1 LVKKNAKFSS
11 ALTLLKIFASLIGNF
26 KDIYLQN
33 NQICC
38 GMKTLF
44 NPRLGQKLLLTI
56 SILLVS
62 TFGFAQKLDTLL
74 KKSSGR
80 PRAQIEIKPTL
91 EDTIKTPPATTDQA
105 KFDELL
111 KKAQGGADVVSL
123 LRQAKE
129 LCTTAKLDNCD
140 SQLKTAFSRETKR
153 LIDLN
158 NQDRLKEARELCDL
172 YSTDNC
178 SERIREKDAQLRFD
192 AIIEAGKNASGFEQ
206 KRSKFLE
213 AKSFC
218 EKNSLAVL
226 NWNCQTTAEDLLKK
240 LHADRYTELLNNIAN
255 RRTFEEKWKALGEIE
270 TLVNENPT
278 YLSGKKTEVS
288 DRKYRLQEEEL
299 ARLRSKIEQSSAFE
313 DKENAYLDA
322 IDFVKKY
329 QLSDKSLNDLDYKIR
344 EAARTEVQNILY
356 RRRQL
361 DYRRRIEQLRYAIRL
376 NRNYMAEQLNREI
389 NSVIYKERDDAIAE
403 AGRQPTLRLKEE
415 HLRTFAGE
423 YCKLLNEREQIPC
436 FAELESLIQQA
447 YQAELAVL
455 QQRARQA
462 AQGNDWSL
470 IHNYYNQAI
479 VFADANPR
487 YFNSYAT
494 SSLRG
499 EKQEALRKYSDNSQ
513 RRFVDYLRSDN
524 LSQAETA
531 LSDLQNM
538 QRTSGF
544 QFLNTNDMLVDLH
557 QEYLRKIGN
566 LRDQQRFQE
575 GFRAL
580 GKVESLEQQ
589 MTGALPQN
597 NSREERRRLSQD
609 HYSFLAKE
617 AERWMFNPGTAET
630 AIRRFNSLDSVR
642 TLYRPYLTET
652 QTAQVAR
659 MRRSFSLR
667 TLGYLDQYLRND
679 QIDAGVVLF
688 EDLSTFITTAQ
699 SGDSLTNAFVTR
711 GPILFGRKVDAQKR
725 LLEGMITSGALDD
738 AAAVLTRLRKEN
750 VTLARNLKVSAS
762 QPDPFVDTEFKLQLT
777 RGQTLIAQ
785 GNAQKAL
792 DLLQPLVTS
801 NQTSSLTMRDDAT
814 RLRDQVFAD
823 LLDKKLSEVERTY
836 DQQAKY
842 EALKTFRQ
850 YMSSYPLPVPTALQ
864 NRYKNIAKASCF
876 EEREMYET
884 GVKNAEQLISQR
896 KFAAAYDIYQKI
908 YTVCQAATYCDLDIY
923 TINEALRKYE
933 APKDF
938 ELAQLEF
945 QNLEKNKNWEAFES
959 QYRKLERAFE
969 TNNLGNFGFK
979 LQPMEQYLRDP
990 KHFDFAEY
998 FIGHNCLFT
1007 DQIPLIGEILN
1018 AHYASSGA
1026 AAENFKSL
1034 VNKMADRFHEANPQT
1049 SLKEAQKFFSIS
1061 GKAAKG
1067 VKKGLKTRWK
1077 TF

>member
-1 LVKKNAKFSS
+1 
-11 ALTLLKIFASLIGNF
+11 
-26 KDIYLQN
+26 
-33 NQICC
+33 
-38 GMKTLF
+38 MKTLCK
-44 NPRLGQKLLLTI
+44 PRFGQKLILLTGF
-56 SILLVS
+56 LLLSV
-62 TFGFAQKLDTLL
+62 FGFAQKLDTLL

-80 PRAQIEIKPTL
+80 PRAQIEIKPTK
-91 EDTIKTPPATTDQA
+91 EDTIKTPPATTDQT

-111 KKAQGGADVVSL
+111 KKAQGSADVVSL

-129 LCTTAKLDNCD
+129 LCTTGKLENCD
-140 SQLKTAFSRETKR
+140 SQLKIAFSREIKR

-158 NQDRLKEARELCDL
+158 NQDRLKDARELCDL

-178 SERIREKDAQLRFD
+178 SDRIREKDAQLRFD
-192 AIIEAGKNASGFEQ
+192 ALIEAGKNASGFEQ

-213 AKSFC
+213 AKAFC

-240 LHADRYTELLNNIAN
+240 LHADHYTELLNNISN
-255 RRTFEEKWKALGEIE
+255 RRTFEEKWKALAEVE
-270 TLVNENPT
+270 ALVNENPG
-278 YLSGKKTEVS
+278 YLSGKKTELS
-288 DRKYRLQEEEL
+288 DRRYRLQEDEL
-299 ARLRSKIEQSSAFE
+299 ARLRTKMEQSSAFE
-313 DKENAYLDA
+313 DKEKAYWDA
-322 IDFVKKY
+322 VDFVKKY

-344 EAARTEVQNILY
+344 EAARTEVQSILY

-376 NRNYMAEQLNREI
+376 NHDYVADQLNREI
-389 NSVIYKERDDAIAE
+389 TSVIYKERDDAIAE
-403 AGRQPTLRLKEE
+403 AGRQPNLRMKED

-423 YCKLLNEREQIPC
+423 YCKLLSNDRDQNAC

-447 YQAELAVL
+447 YQAELAAL

-462 AQGNDWSL
+462 ASGNDWSL

-531 LSDLQNM
+531 LYDLQNM

-580 GKVESLEQQ
+580 DKVESLEQQ
-589 MTGALPQN
+589 MTGPLPQN

-738 AAAVLTRLRKEN
+738 AAAVLARFRKEN
-750 VTLARNLKVSAS
+750 TTLARNLKVSAN

-785 GNAQKAL
+785 GNPQKAL
-792 DLLQPLVTS
+792 DLLHPLVEN
-801 NQTSSLTMRDDAT
+801 NQTSSLAMRDDAK

-823 LLDKKLSEVERTY
+823 LLDKKLSAVERTY

-842 EALKTFRQ
+842 EALKSFRQ
-850 YMSSYPLPVPTALQ
+850 YLSSYPLPVPAALQ

-908 YTVCQAATYCDLDIY
+908 FTVCQAATYCDLDIY
-923 TINEALRKYE
+923 SINEALRKYE

-959 QYRKLERAFE
+959 QYRKLERSFE

-990 KHFDFAEY
+990 KHFDFALY
-998 FIGHNCLFT
+998 YVDHNCLFT
-1007 DQIPLIGEILN
+1007 DQIPLISEILN
-1018 AHYASSGA
+1018 ANYATSGA
-1026 AAENFKSL
+1026 AGENFKSL
-1034 VNKMADRFHEANPQT
+1034 VYKMADRFHEANPQT
-1049 SLKEAQKFFSIS
+1049 NLKEAQKFFSIT

-1067 VKKGLKTRWK
+1067 VKKWLKTRWK
-1077 TF
+1077 TY

>member
-1 LVKKNAKFSS
+1 
-11 ALTLLKIFASLIGNF
+11 
-26 KDIYLQN
+26 
-33 NQICC
+33 
-38 GMKTLF
+38 MKTLCKPLF
-44 NPRLGQKLLLTI
+44 GQKLLLI
-56 SILLVS
+56 SSLMLLNV
-62 TFGFAQKLDTLL
+62 FGFSQKLDTLL
-74 KKSSGR
+74 LKKNPGR
-80 PRAQIEIKPTL
+80 PRPQIEVKPTK
-91 EDTIKTPPATTDQA
+91 EDSIKTPVTTDQS
-105 KFDELL
+105 KFDDLL
-111 KKAQGGADVVSL
+111 KKAQGSADVVSL

-129 LCTTAKLDNCD
+129 LCTTTKLENCD
-140 SQLKTAFSRETKR
+140 SHLKIAFSREIKR

-158 NQDRLKEARELCDL
+158 NQDRLKEARDLCDL
-172 YSTDNC
+172 YSVDNC

-192 AIIEAGKNASGFEQ
+192 ALIEAGKNAGGFEQ

-213 AKSFC
+213 AKAFC
-218 EKNSLAVL
+218 EKNSLVVL
-226 NWNCQTTAEDLLKK
+226 NWNCQSTADDLLKK
-240 LHADRYTELLNNIAN
+240 LHADRYTELLNSIVN
-255 RRTFEEKWKALGEIE
+255 RRTFEEKWKTLAEVE
-270 TLVNENPT
+270 ALVNDNPG
-278 YLSGKKTEVS
+278 YLNGKKTEIN
-288 DRKYRLQEEEL
+288 DRKYRLQEDEL
-299 ARLRSKIEQSSAFE
+299 GRLRSKMEQSSTFD
-313 DKENAYLDA
+313 DKEKAYWDA
-322 IDFVKKY
+322 VDFVKKY

-344 EAARTEVQNILY
+344 EAARLEVQNILY

-376 NRNYMAEQLNREI
+376 NRDYVGEQLNREI
-389 NSVIYKERDDAIAE
+389 TSVIYKERDDAIAE
-403 AGRQPTLRLKEE
+403 AGRQPTLRLKED

-423 YCKLLNEREQIPC
+423 YCKLLSTDRDQNAC
-436 FAELESLIQQA
+436 FAELENLIQQA
-447 YQAELAVL
+447 YQAELAAL

-462 AQGNDWSL
+462 ASGNDWSL

-487 YFNSYAT
+487 YFNSYAS

-499 EKQEALRKYSDNSQ
+499 EKQEALRKYADNSQ
-513 RRFVDYLRSDN
+513 RRFVDHLRSDN

-531 LSDLQNM
+531 LYDLQNM
-538 QRTSGF
+538 QRTAGF

-580 GKVESLEQQ
+580 DKVESLEQQ

-699 SGDSLTNAFVTR
+699 SGDSLTNAFVSR
-711 GPILFGRKVDAQKR
+711 GPILFGRKVDAQKK
-725 LLEGMITSGALDD
+725 LLEGMIASGALDD
-738 AAAVLTRLRKEN
+738 AAAVLARFRKEN
-750 VTLARNLKVSAS
+750 ITLARNLKVSAN

-777 RGQTLIAQ
+777 RGQTLVAQ
-785 GNAQKAL
+785 GNPQKAL
-792 DLLQPLVTS
+792 DLLHPLVEN
-801 NQTSSLTMRDDAT
+801 NQTSSLTLRDDAK

-823 LLDKKLSEVERTY
+823 LLDKKLSDVERTY

-842 EALKTFRQ
+842 EALKNFRQ
-850 YMSSYPLPVPTALQ
+850 YLAAYPLPVPAALQ
-864 NRYKNIAKASCF
+864 SRYKNIAKASCF

-884 GVKNAEQLISQR
+884 GIKNAEQLINQR
-896 KFAAAYDIYQKI
+896 KFAAAYDIYQKVFA
-908 YTVCQAATYCDLDIY
+908 VCQAATYCDLDIY

-945 QNLEKNKNWEAFES
+945 QNLEKSKNWEAFES
-959 QYRKLERAFE
+959 QYRKLERSFE
-969 TNNLGNFGFK
+969 TNNLSNFGFK

-990 KHFDFAEY
+990 KNFDFAAY
-998 FIGHNCLFT
+998 YVGHNCLFT
-1007 DQIPLIGEILN
+1007 DQIPLISEILN
-1018 AHYASSGA
+1018 ANYATSGA
-1026 AAENFKSL
+1026 AGENFKSL
-1034 VNKMADRFHEANPQT
+1034 VYTMADRFHEANPQT
-1049 SLKEAQKFFSIS
+1049 NLKEAQKFFSIS

-1077 TF
+1077 TY